1 MLNDDTPLDGSP
13 LLRLVEL
20 KPAETE
26 QVAGGSP
33 TLPLPPPYR
42 ASLGPPDPIPW

>member
-1 MLNDDTPLDGSP
+1 MLNDNMALVRST
-13 LLRLVEL
+13 LLRPVEL
-20 KPAETE
+20 KPAETK

-42 ASLGPPDPIPW
+42 TNLGPPDPIPW